1 MPYSWVTREL
11 TLDRE
16 YKRGDK
22 GGKVRSIQEWLSLQ
36 GQSVSIDGAF
46 GPATEAA
53 VRKFQTGVKGD
64 RLLFDASS
72 HKAACPLLL
81 WSASSR

>member
-22 GGKVRSIQEWLSLQ
+22 GGNVRIIQEWLSLQ
-36 GQSVSIDGAF
+36 GQNVSIVGAF
-46 GPATEAA
+46 GPSAGAA
-53 VRKFQTGVKGD
+53 VRKFQKGGGITGTGMVVNTI
-64 RLLFDASS
+64 
-72 HKAACPLLL
+72 
-81 WSASSR
+81 